1 MQINAKIRKI
11 EYELF
16 LANELEEY
24 NFDDNFD
31 INHAKP
37 VFKLK
42 FNDSMFSV
50 SKWVSPKR
58 TRSYP
63 YARVYNSLQVPK
75 KITII
80 PVLKDEGI
88 RGDRDYLQWD
98 TVSLM
103 SLLDVY
109 VILAYYIKAE
119 PSKKSNKITNQQ
131 FDNEYIKEQIRKIA
145 SFHSSALHWNV
156 AQLENIESLI
166 EKAKES
172 YKKISKELDVTLHS
186 EVGINKFLKKI
197 KNSFEEFKKFSR
209 EKAKE
214 AQNREFVTI
223 QPKEHLSGQDFKKAK
238 ITITN
243 FLGGEYYFTC
253 DEVKIVKDKI
263 LLIEGKHS
271 QNGIFPSIDDIKD
284 GLLKMILYT
293 NLEDVTVN
301 NHSFQPLPTLKLTA
315 KKINLDNNINL
326 FEDLM
331 LIPYIIPDEIR
342 NKVDLMINLI
352 IENIKKSNPRI
363 NEKLLKSLFKEAITN
378 KFNVII
384 EKAEDED

>member
-1 MQINAKIRKI
+1 MEIYAKIRKI
-11 EYELF
+11 EYKLF
-16 LANELEEY
+16 LGEELEEY
-24 NFDDNFD
+24 NFDDNFN
-31 INHAKP
+31 INNTKP

-42 FNDSMFSV
+42 FNNSVFSV

-88 RGDRDYLQWD
+88 KGDRDYLQWD

-109 VILAYYIKAE
+109 VILAYYTKAE
-119 PSKKSNKITNQQ
+119 PSKRSNKITNQQ
-131 FDNEYIKEQIRKIA
+131 FDNEFIKEQIRKIA

-156 AQLENIESLI
+156 AQLENIENLI

-172 YKKISKELDVTLHS
+172 YKKISRELNVTLHS
-186 EVGINKFLKKI
+186 EKGIDKFLKKI
-197 KNSFEEFKKFSR
+197 QNSFEEFKKFSR

-271 QNGIFPSIDDIKD
+271 QGIFPSIDDIKD

-293 NLEDVTVN
+293 NLEDVKVN
-301 NHSFQPLPTLKLTA
+301 NYSFKPLPTLRLTS
-315 KKINLDNNINL
+315 KKINLDNTINL
-326 FEDLM
+326 FESLK
-331 LIPYIIPDEIR
+331 LTPYLTTEEI
-342 NKVDLMINLI
+342 N
-352 IENIKKSNPRI
+352 ENNFKIDSIIKKVKMQNKRI
-363 NEKLLKSLFKEAITN
+363 NEKLLKDLFKEAITN
-378 KFNVII
+378 RFNVII
-384 EKAEDED
+384 EKVKDEN

>member
-1 MQINAKIRKI
+1 MEIYAKIRKI
-11 EYELF
+11 EYKLF
-16 LANELEEY
+16 LGEELEEY
-24 NFDDNFD
+24 NFDDNFN
-31 INHAKP
+31 INNTKP

-42 FNDSMFSV
+42 FNNSVFSV

-88 RGDRDYLQWD
+88 KGDRDYLQWD

-109 VILAYYIKAE
+109 VILAYYTKAE
-119 PSKKSNKITNQQ
+119 PSKRSNKITNQQ
-131 FDNEYIKEQIRKIA
+131 FDNEFIKEQIRKIA

-156 AQLENIESLI
+156 AQLENIENLI

-172 YKKISKELDVTLHS
+172 YKKISRELNVTLHS
-186 EVGINKFLKKI
+186 EVGINRFLKKI

-271 QNGIFPSIDDIKD
+271 QGIFPSIDDIKD

-293 NLEDVTVN
+293 NLEDVKVN
-301 NHSFQPLPTLKLTA
+301 NYSFKPLPTLRLTS
-315 KKINLDNNINL
+315 KKINLDNTINL
-326 FEDLM
+326 FESLK
-331 LIPYIIPDEIR
+331 LTPYLTTEEI
-342 NKVDLMINLI
+342 N
-352 IENIKKSNPRI
+352 ENNFKIDSIIKKVKMQNKRI
-363 NEKLLKSLFKEAITN
+363 NEKLLKNLFKEAITN
-378 KFNVII
+378 RFNVII
-384 EKAEDED
+384 EKVKNGN